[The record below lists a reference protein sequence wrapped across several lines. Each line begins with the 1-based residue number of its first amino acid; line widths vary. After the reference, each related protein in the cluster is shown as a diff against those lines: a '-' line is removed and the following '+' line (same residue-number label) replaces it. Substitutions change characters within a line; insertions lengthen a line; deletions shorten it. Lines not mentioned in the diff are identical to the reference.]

1 MPNELLWL
9 LFLVT
14 DLLLVMAVYR
24 LFGRIGLVAYIVM
37 AIITCNLQVQ
47 VLVGLFGMEVT
58 LGNILYGS
66 IFLCTDLLSE
76 NHGKGAASGAVWMG
90 FIAVV
95 LMTLFMR
102 IALYFEP
109 LPYDAA
115 LPHLKGLFAA
125 MPRIVAGSLAAYLC
139 SQLFDVWAFHELKN
153 RTGSRLLWLRNN
165 LSTAVSQFLDITLFT
180 LLALAPLPVLGSVPG
195 FESWGTVVSVW
206 WTAYVIKLI
215 VAAADTPF
223 VYWGRAI
230 AAREGWAGQAGG
242 ENDR

>member
-1 MPNELLWL
+1 MPNEILWL

-14 DLLLVMAVYR
+14 DLLLVIAVYR
-24 LFGRIGLVAYIVM
+24 LFGRLGLVAYIVM

-47 VLVGLFGMEVT
+47 VLVSLFGFEVT

-76 NHGKGAASGAVWMG
+76 NHGRKAANQAVWMG
-90 FIAVV
+90 FVAVV

-102 IALYFEP
+102 IALYFKP

-115 LPHLKGLFAA
+115 LPHLQALFAS
-125 MPRIVAGSLAAYLC
+125 MPRIVIGSLAAYLC
-139 SQLFDVWAFHELKN
+139 SQLFDVWAFHRIRE
-153 RTGSRLLWLRNN
+153 RTAGRWLWLRNN
-165 LSTAVSQFLDITLFT
+165 MSTIVSQFLDISLFT
-180 LLALAPLPVLGSVPG
+180 LLALAPLPVLGIVSG
-195 FESWGTVVSVW
+195 FESWSTVVTVW

-215 VAAADTPF
+215 VAVADTPF

-230 AAREGWAGQAGG
+230 ERRRNAAG
-242 ENDR
+242 ENG